1 LKTENKNRKE
11 KEERNTLPGPY
22 QTAAAQQLAQQE
34 STNSAQ
40 TAAQRQPVPLRP
52 KYRGGARP
60 HPFHHA

>member
-1 LKTENKNRKE
+1 LQTENKNRKE
-11 KEERNTLPGPY
+11 KREEKNLTWTLPDRSS
-22 QTAAAQQLAQQE
+22 QQLAQQE

-60 HPFHHA
+60 HPFHRA